1 MKAVIASS
9 NAKKLKELQG
19 LMSGFGWSLAAQSEF
34 GLVTPEETGL
44 TFVENALLKARYAAA
59 ETGLAAIADDSGL
72 VVPSLGGAPGLY
84 SSRYA
89 DEDGNDAKNNALLLE
104 NLQGVDDRSAYFIS
118 VVVLLRHANDPAP
131 IVAEGR
137 WHGHI
142 ADAPRGDHGFG
153 YDPLFVVDDEGTRA
167 AELSA
172 EAKGAISHRG
182 IAMASLQAQLQAA
195 AN

>member
-59 ETGLAAIADDSGL
+59 ETGLAAVADDSGL
-72 VVPSLGGAPGLY
+72 VVPALGGAPGLY

-89 DEDGNDAKNNALLLE
+89 GEDGNDAKNNALLLK
-104 NLQGVDDRSAYFIS
+104 NLQGITDRSAYFIS

-137 WHGHI
+137 WHGHV
-142 ADAPRGDHGFG
+142 ADAPRGEHGFG

-182 IAMASLQAQLQAA
+182 IAMASLRAQLQAA
-195 AN
+195 AH